1 MNVLQHV
8 HVCVCVWVCVWER
21 ERERERWYE
30 WVADELSQT
39 CAAGIKL
46 ERSKSFRCLTILTQ
60 FSGLLCWMFFSVK
73 MTKFAKRLKNLFM
86 LWMSVTVK
94 QRMNGRVIISDNFQF
109 QIQSTFNF
117 NWYIFFPRTFWVK
130 VSFLF
135 KIPQIPAPTFFIILL
150 QNKETFK
157 SVIHQ
162 S

>member
-1 MNVLQHV
+1 MSCPKLVLQGLSWSDPSLFVLWRFWHNSLV
-8 HVCVCVWVCVWER
+8 SCVECF
-21 ERERERWYE
+21 
-30 WVADELSQT
+30 SP
-39 CAAGIKL
+39 
-46 ERSKSFRCLTILTQ
+46 SKSQNDKIRKKIKKICSCCECQLPLSSEWMVALLFLTT
-60 FSGLLCWMFFSVK
+60 FSFK
-73 MTKFAKRLKNLFM
+73 
-86 LWMSVTVK
+86 
-94 QRMNGRVIISDNFQF
+94 
-109 QIQSTFNF
+109 STFNF